1 MGNTTSNAEMAK
13 QIGEI
18 ADGVKILTEM
28 SLKNGEQLAL
38 SFEEYK
44 KTELKMHGC
53 MSNYDTLLE
62 QHQKTKDPAMLVTP
76 LAIAHARLMMTA
88 AIYAFECAGKTHD
101 RLLER
106 QDEIDEYLER
116 ALRRLAKMQVDYPAA
131 YDLRQMMLRQQER
144 AYSLNG

>member
-1 MGNTTSNAEMAK
+1 
-13 QIGEI
+13 
-18 ADGVKILTEM
+18 M
-28 SLKNGEQLAL
+28 SDKNGEQLAL
-38 SFEEYK
+38 SLEEYK
-44 KTELKMHGC
+44 KTESEMHKC

-76 LAIAHARLMMTA
+76 MNMAHAELMLAA

-106 QDEIDEYLER
+106 QREIDEDLER

-131 YDLRQMMLRQQER
+131 YIQHQMMLRRQVT